1 MKVAIPTRNNA
12 VDDHFGHCAGY
23 TVYTIGEDNQIQ
35 SKETLPSPEGCGCKS
50 NIASVMQEMGIT
62 VMLAGNMGNG
72 ALNVLGNHG
81 IKVYRGCSGNTDELL
96 RQYLSG
102 AINDSGESCHAHE
115 EGHQCNHEH

>member
-23 TVYTIGEDNQIQ
+23 TVYTIGDDKKIQ
-35 SKETLPSPEGCGCKS
+35 SKEALPSPAGCGCKS

-72 ALNVLGNHG
+72 ALNVLSNHG
-81 IKVYRGCSGNTDELL
+81 IKVYRGCSGNTDDLI
-96 RQYLSG
+96 RQFLSG
-102 AINDSGESCHAHE
+102 EVNDSGELCHAHE
-115 EGHQCNHEH
+115 DGHQCNHGD